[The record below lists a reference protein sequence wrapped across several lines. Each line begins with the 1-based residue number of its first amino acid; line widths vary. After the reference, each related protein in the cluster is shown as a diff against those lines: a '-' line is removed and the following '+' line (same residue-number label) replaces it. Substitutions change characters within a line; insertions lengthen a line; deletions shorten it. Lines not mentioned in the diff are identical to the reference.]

1 MRLCFEAGQ
10 PLPRQNTSRRRRC
23 RGRQAAFF
31 LLSIPAAPDARLMLA
46 TMLPDSITH
55 AIERVKGRLV
65 HIASTG
71 AFANAIVQPK
81 RAAATSRSSSPNE

>member
-1 MRLCFEAGQ
+1 
-10 PLPRQNTSRRRRC
+10 
-23 RGRQAAFF
+23 
-31 LLSIPAAPDARLMLA
+31 MLA